1 MCAGRVGAVRGCC
14 GGVGAC
20 GGAGGWLGAAR
31 ALRRRLSLRKV
42 AGADL
47 IDSALY
53 SALAHAKCG
62 GNGADGVPGGKRSDD
77 RAVDVVS
84 GCGLDSGAGGGYVF
98 GAADGGGCDA
108 WQVVQRRL
116 CVVVAVCVCAAG
128 ELAAIGRV
136 AVLGAADYVRGLS
149 AGRKEYVCKGV
160 RLVALLVAG
169 EGRRDAG
176 PCVSGYGL
184 RVVRGAYP
192 LRIGCASVGLGAVLY
207 GPGHADQRGILF
219 LAAHVLPLAT
229 GCCGGVGGSVR
240 LFQAKRE
247 LRAAAGFREL
257 CDGGAVEAPRL
268 PHDLGFTHGYDLLY
282 SFYLMGRGRFGA
294 RCGSARVS
302 RVGAVPS
309 EARL

>member
-62 GNGADGVPGGKRSDD
+62 GNGADGVPVGKRSDD

-84 GCGLDSGAGGGYVF
+84 GCGLDGGADDGGIF
-98 GAADGGGCDA
+98 GAADGGGGDA
-108 WQVVQRRL
+108 WQVVKRRL
-116 CVVVAVCVCAAG
+116 CAFVAVRVGGVVG
-128 ELAAIGRV
+128 ELAAVGRV
-136 AVLGAADYVRGLS
+136 AVLGAADDVHGLG
-149 AGRKEYVCKGV
+149 AGCKEYVRKGV
-160 RLVALLVAG
+160 RLVALLVAR

-176 PCVSGYGL
+176 PCLGCDGL
-184 RVVRGAYP
+184 RVVRCAYP

-219 LAAHVLPLAT
+219 LAAHVLPLAA
-229 GCCGGVGGSVR
+229 GCCGGLGGSVR
-240 LFQAKRE
+240 LFQADGK
-247 LRAAAGFREL
+247 LGAAAGFGEL
-257 CDGGAVEAPRL
+257 CDGGAVQAPRL
-268 PHDLGFTHGYDLLY
+268 AHDLGFTHSVMI
-282 SFYLMGRGRFGA
+282 SFIRFI
-294 RCGSARVS
+294 
-302 RVGAVPS
+302 
-309 EARL
+309 